1 MRSKAIWIVAALA
14 VCGVVAMAG
23 IALADAAKTK
33 VTIQAQSGGFFGYV
47 HSSRQE
53 RCENGR
59 NVGPVQAASATT
71 TACVTD
77 TKIGTDTAQPN
88 GPDSMWS
95 INTDKQGRF
104 YAHVGKKP
112 GCRSDFSRTVHSRA
126 VGKRPRTRRAAEPSR
141 RQALRARTAAQAA
154 APAFAA
160 RR

>member
-33 VTIQAQSGGFFGYV
+33 VTIEAQSGGFFGYV

-59 NVGPVQAASATT
+59 NVGLFKQHGDHHRLRH
-71 TACVTD
+71 D

-112 GCRSDFSRTVHSRA
+112 GCRSDFSRTVHS
-126 VGKRPRTRRAAEPSR
+126 E
-141 RQALRARTAAQAA
+141 Q
-154 APAFAA
+154 
-160 RR
+160 

>member
-23 IALADAAKTK
+23 IALADAARTK
-33 VTIQAQSGGFFGYV
+33 VTIEAQSGGFFGYV

-59 NVGPVQAASATT
+59 NVGLFKQRGDHHRLRH
-71 TACVTD
+71 D

-112 GCRSDFSRTVHSRA
+112 GCKSDFSKTVHS
-126 VGKRPRTRRAAEPSR
+126 E
-141 RQALRARTAAQAA
+141 Q
-154 APAFAA
+154 
-160 RR
+160 

>member
-1 MRSKAIWIVAALA
+1 LRSKAIWIVAALA

-23 IALADAAKTK
+23 IALADAANTR
-33 VTIQAQSGGFFGYV
+33 VTIEAQSGGFFGYV

-59 NVGPVQAASATT
+59 NVGLFKQQGDHHRPRH
-71 TACVTD
+71 D

-112 GCRSDFSRTVHSRA
+112 GCKSDFSKTVHS
-126 VGKRPRTRRAAEPSR
+126 E
-141 RQALRARTAAQAA
+141 Q
-154 APAFAA
+154 
-160 RR
+160 

>member
-23 IALADAAKTK
+23 IALADAARTK
-33 VTIQAQSGGFFGYV
+33 VTIEAQSGGFFGYV

-59 NVGPVQAASATT
+59 NVGLFKQQGDHHRLRH
-71 TACVTD
+71 D

-104 YAHVGKKP
+104 YAHVGRKP
-112 GCRSDFSRTVHSRA
+112 GCKSDFSKTVHS
-126 VGKRPRTRRAAEPSR
+126 E
-141 RQALRARTAAQAA
+141 Q
-154 APAFAA
+154 
-160 RR
+160 

>member
-1 MRSKAIWIVAALA
+1 LRSKAIWIVAALA

-23 IALADAAKTK
+23 IALADAAKTR
-33 VTIQAQSGGFFGYV
+33 VTIEAQSGGFFGYV

-59 NVGPVQAASATT
+59 KVGLFKQKGDHHRLRH
-71 TACVTD
+71 D

-95 INTDKQGRF
+95 INTDKQGKF

-112 GCRSDFSRTVHSRA
+112 GCKRDFSKTIHS
-126 VGKRPRTRRAAEPSR
+126 E
-141 RQALRARTAAQAA
+141 Q
-154 APAFAA
+154 
-160 RR
+160 

>member
-23 IALADAAKTK
+23 IALADAARTK
-33 VTIQAQSGGFFGYV
+33 VTIEAQSGGFFGYV

-59 NVGPVQAASATT
+59 NVGLFKQHGDHHRLRH
-71 TACVTD
+71 D

-112 GCRSDFSRTVHSRA
+112 GCKSDFSKTVHS
-126 VGKRPRTRRAAEPSR
+126 E
-141 RQALRARTAAQAA
+141 Q
-154 APAFAA
+154 
-160 RR
+160 